1 VRSLDPERSNE
12 NESCVMTLTPKKQHD
27 LELHLREQSPPST
40 SEIPSTLSRT
50 ASRSRDER

>member
-1 VRSLDPERSNE
+1 MRSLDPERSNE